1 MGLNVEGFSVGNGL
15 AAQLVAVILHVQ
27 CEVYIVRN
35 LQTVENLNVRI
46 QCLIIVLSTTL
57 AIPN

>member
-35 LQTVENLNVRI
+35 LQTVESPNVRI

>member
-1 MGLNVEGFSVGNGL
+1 MLKDSAWKTILQRLFSTYS
-15 AAQLVAVILHVQ
+15 
-27 CEVYIVRN
+27 EVYIVRN